1 MPSIKK
7 VHRILELLR
16 EKYKTGLT
24 NKEISEALNIPLST
38 CYRILASLK
47 KYDYVQQKPNDMHY
61 YLGFVHL
68 RFAQALM
75 EGLDEN
81 VIIDPFLEEL
91 HQKTGRTTLFSR
103 FNGQHCVAMEV
114 RGAVNTRIS
123 VGIGEILPL
132 SCSASGKV
140 ILAFLPESQ
149 REKLLTRIE
158 FDEHTPA
165 TIKDPDTLRQTIY
178 TIQENGT
185 AYNLGELHQGIS
197 SLATPLFDRNNKV
210 FGAIAMVGTTQDL
223 PLETLQEIAPLFHTT
238 GQEITRVLGGK
249 YPDRI
254 ATKGRQEAGD
264 RRMEDWKT

>member
-7 VHRILELLR
+7 IHRILELLR
-16 EKYKTGLT
+16 EKYQTGLT
-24 NKEISEALNIPLST
+24 NKEISAVLNIPLST

-47 KYDYVQQKPNDMHY
+47 KYGYVQQKSNDMHY

-81 VIIDPFLEEL
+81 AIIDPYLEEL
-91 HQKTGRTTLFSR
+91 HQKTGLTTLFSR

-132 SCSASGKV
+132 YCSSSGKV
-140 ILAFLPESQ
+140 TLAFLPEAQ
-149 REKLLTRIE
+149 REKLFSVIKFE
-158 FDEHTPA
+158 EHTPQ
-165 TIKDPDTLRQTIY
+165 TIKDLSTFKQKIEI
-178 TIQENGT
+178 IQKSGI

-197 SLATPLFDRNNKV
+197 SMATPLFDRTNKV
-210 FGAIAMVGTTQDL
+210 FGALAVVGTTQNL
-223 PLETLQEIAPLFHTT
+223 SFESLQKFGPLFHTI
-238 GQEITRVLGGK
+238 GQKITETLGGK
-249 YPDRI
+249 YPDKI
-254 ATKGRQEAGD
+254 MVKGIPETENRRQEEG
-264 RRMEDWKT
+264 RL

>member
-1 MPSIKK
+1 MPSIEKI
-7 VHRILELLR
+7 HGILELLR

-24 NKEISEALNIPLST
+24 NKEISSALDIPLST

-47 KYDYVQQKPNDMHY
+47 KYDYVQQKQNDMHY

-81 VIIDPFLEEL
+81 AIIDPYLEEL
-91 HQKTGRTTLFSR
+91 HQKTGLTTLFSR

-132 SCSASGKV
+132 HCSSSGKV
-140 ILAFLPESQ
+140 ILSFLPETQ
-149 REKLLTRIE
+149 REKLFSVIE
-158 FDEHTPA
+158 LEEHTP
-165 TIKDPDTLRQTIY
+165 QTIRSLDALKQKIII
-178 TIQENGT
+178 IQESGM

-197 SLATPLFDRNNKV
+197 SMATPLFDRTNKV
-210 FGAIAMVGTTQDL
+210 FGALAVVGTSQDL
-223 PLETLQEIAPLFHTT
+223 PFESLQKFGPLFHTI
-238 GQEITRVLGGK
+238 GQKITEVLGGK
-249 YPDRI
+249 YPDKI
-254 ATKGRQEAGD
+254 ATKGRQETKN
-264 RRMEDWKT
+264 RRPEEGRF

>member
-7 VHRILELLR
+7 IHEILELLR

-24 NKEISEALNIPLST
+24 NKEISTALDIPLST

-47 KYDYVQQKPNDMHY
+47 KYGYVQQKPNDMHY
-61 YLGFVHL
+61 FLGFVHL

-81 VIIDPFLEEL
+81 AIIDPYLEEL
-91 HQKTGRTTLFSR
+91 HQKTGLTTLFSR

-114 RGAVNTRIS
+114 RGAVDTRIS

-132 SCSASGKV
+132 YCSSSGKV

-149 REKLLTRIE
+149 REKLYSSIE
-158 FDEHTPA
+158 FVKHTP
-165 TIKDPDTLRQTIY
+165 QTISSLDMLRERIKL
-178 TIQENGT
+178 IQESGV

-197 SLATPLFDRNNKV
+197 SMAIPLFDRTNTV
-210 FGAIAMVGTTQDL
+210 FGALAVVGTIQDL
-223 PLETLQEIAPLFHTT
+223 PLKILEKFTPLFHMT
-238 GQEITRVLGGK
+238 GQKITEALGGK

-254 ATKGRQEAGD
+254 TVKE
-264 RRMEDWKT
+264 

>member
-1 MPSIKK
+1 MPSINKI
-7 VHRILELLR
+7 HGILELLR
-16 EKYKTGLT
+16 EKYKTGMT
-24 NKEISEALNIPLST
+24 NKEISSALDIPLST

-81 VIIDPFLEEL
+81 AIIDPYLEEL
-91 HQKTGRTTLFSR
+91 HQKTGLTTLFSR

-132 SCSASGKV
+132 HCSSSGKV
-140 ILAFLPESQ
+140 ILSFLPENQ
-149 REKLLTRIE
+149 REKLFSIIKFE
-158 FDEHTPA
+158 EHTP
-165 TIKDPDTLRQTIY
+165 QTIMELDALKDKISI
-178 TIQENGT
+178 IQETGM

-197 SLATPLFDRNNKV
+197 SMATPLFDRTNKV
-210 FGAIAMVGTTQDL
+210 FGALAVVGTSQDIPFESL
-223 PLETLQEIAPLFHTT
+223 REFGPLFHTV
-238 GQEITRVLGGK
+238 GQKITEALGGK
-249 YPDRI
+249 YPDKI
-254 ATKGRQEAGD
+254 STKGRLE
-264 RRMEDWKT
+264 

>member
-7 VHRILELLR
+7 THEILELLR
-16 EKYKTGLT
+16 RKYKTGLT
-24 NKEISEALNIPLST
+24 NKEISSALNIPLST

-81 VIIDPFLEEL
+81 AIIDPYLEEL
-91 HQKTGRTTLFSR
+91 HQTTGLTTLFSR

-132 SCSASGKV
+132 HCSSSGKV
-140 ILAFLPESQ
+140 ILSFLPENQ
-149 REKLLTRIE
+149 REKLLSVIKFE
-158 FDEHTPA
+158 EHTP
-165 TIKDPDTLRQTIY
+165 QTIMDLDALKHKINI
-178 TIQENGT
+178 IQESGM

-197 SLATPLFDRNNKV
+197 SMATPLFDRTDKV
-210 FGAIAMVGTTQDL
+210 FGALAVVGTSQDL
-223 PLETLQEIAPLFHTT
+223 PYESLQKFGPLFHSM
-238 GQEITRVLGGK
+238 GQKITEALGGK
-249 YPDRI
+249 YPVKI
-254 ATKGRQEAGD
+254 AVTGRQEA
-264 RRMEDWKT
+264 EDGRQ

>member
-1 MPSIKK
+1 MPSINKI
-7 VHRILELLR
+7 HGILELLR
-16 EKYKTGLT
+16 EKYQTGLT
-24 NKEISEALNIPLST
+24 NKEISAALNIPLST

-47 KYDYVQQKPNDMHY
+47 KYGYVQQKSNDMHY

-81 VIIDPFLEEL
+81 AIIDPFLEEL

-103 FNGQHCVAMEV
+103 FSGQHCVAMEV

-132 SCSASGKV
+132 FCSASGKV

-165 TIKDPDTLRQTIY
+165 TIKDLDTLRQTIY
-178 TIQENGT
+178 TIQEKGT
-185 AYNLGELHQGIS
+185 AYNMGELHQGIS

-238 GQEITRVLGGK
+238 GQEITQILGGK
-249 YPDRI
+249 YPVRI
-254 ATKGRQEAGD
+254 RAKGRQETGD
-264 RRMEDWKT
+264 RKPETGRK